1 MERLCRQQER
11 EIVMSVRLGL
21 AKVAG
26 LVAGTALIGG
36 GAVHVA
42 EKASSNK
49 PQYVKH
55 AKAPVRKAA
64 VRTQVVTK
72 QVVVQQ
78 ACCAKTTT
86 KTAMVPMP
94 PGLPPADL
102 APSRL
107 GARAQPAFGPT
118 CAGLLQQLGLCG
130 GYIGGGFFAAPAAM

>member
-1 MERLCRQQER
+1 MDGTPLPPTGKRDCY
-11 EIVMSVRLGL
+11 VGSFGF

-26 LVAGTALIGG
+26 LVAGTALMGG

-72 QVVVQQ
+72 QV
-78 ACCAKTTT
+78 
-86 KTAMVPMP
+86 
-94 PGLPPADL
+94 
-102 APSRL
+102 APSR
-107 GARAQPAFGPT
+107 P
-118 CAGLLQQLGLCG
+118 
-130 GYIGGGFFAAPAAM
+130 AAPAPPPRPRWCRAAAGPAAR